1 MKLKLSLLVAVFV
14 AAVFIPAIAAAQQ
27 VTLMTGPQG
36 GVWVPLGGALKGMWE
51 KAIPGLQ
58 VQMQP
63 GAGIANVRG
72 VDEGKA
78 HIGFANT
85 ITTVDGLAG
94 RPPYP
99 KQGDQGVPGRQP
111 LSAVLPDGGAGRR
124 EHQQR
129 RRHERQGDGDP
140 AEGQLLGDHQ
150 RAYAAGLRHD
160 LPVAVESELPRLLH
174 RCGVDGEGRSRA
186 RYLRW
191 ARRFRPRR

>member
-1 MKLKLSLLVAVFV
+1 MQLKSTLLAFAV
-14 AAVFIPAIAAAQQ
+14 AAALSVPVTASAQQ

-36 GVWVPLGGALKGMWE
+36 GVWVPLGGSLKGMWE

-94 RPPYP
+94 RPPT
-99 KQGDQGVPGRQP
+99 
-111 LSAVLPDGGAGRR
+111 
-124 EHQQR
+124 
-129 RRHERQGDGDP
+129 
-140 AEGQLLGDHQ
+140 
-150 RAYAAGLRHD
+150 
-160 LPVAVESELPRLLH
+160 
-174 RCGVDGEGRSRA
+174 RSR
-186 RYLRW
+186 
-191 ARRFRPRR
+191 